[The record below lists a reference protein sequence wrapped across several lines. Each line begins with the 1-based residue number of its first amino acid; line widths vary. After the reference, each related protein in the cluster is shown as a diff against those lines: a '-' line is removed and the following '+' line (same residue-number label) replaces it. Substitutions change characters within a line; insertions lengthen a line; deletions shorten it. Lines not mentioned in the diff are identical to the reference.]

1 MQHFRELLTR
11 WIRVNPLYRVVVP
24 LGVGLVVGEYSPQP
38 YCGCSPWFWWFILLV
53 FLCVSGLLLLSVR
66 RPRQS
71 ARVPFSFLL
80 AIPAISLGVLLIG
93 HQRAACRV
101 VWPKEAQTLVAR
113 VDASPRERSG
123 SWQFPAEILS
133 GPYAGHSIQV
143 TLAANEKEQAA
154 NEKEQAVKEEKQAAK
169 EEKQAVD
176 GKEQAV
182 DGKEQAVDGQSA
194 PRPGDHIYINA
205 RVGEVH
211 TAGNP
216 GAFDYARFLRRQG
229 ISGRAYVAGNR
240 WKARAMADAEVSLR
254 LRMAR
259 YRQSLSAQYFSHLG
273 SEEAAIAAAMSL
285 GDKRSLD
292 AAQRQ
297 SFSATGVSHVL
308 ALSGLHL
315 GILFSLYSLLFVN
328 RLPSR
333 RGRVFASLVGVALLW
348 GFALLVGFPLSLV
361 RATVMFTL
369 WQLSVVL
376 YSERSSLN
384 NLALAALLI
393 LLFSPASLFDIGFQL
408 SFTSVFFILLLTP
421 HIPRP
426 RWLRRSRLLA
436 LLYGWLTVSIV
447 AQIGTGPL
455 VAYYFHT
462 IPLVGLLGNLLAIP
476 LAYVILGLA
485 LVFFL
490 IPGFQGL
497 TATLLGWCIR
507 CLTGAVG
514 WMSAWPY
521 SHIKAY
527 PHWAEV
533 MVCYVLLLALL
544 VYLIHRPPR
553 VLYVI
558 AGCLVL
564 WAGIAGWQESEHR
577 RQPRL
582 MVYDSY
588 AAPMVHLVH
597 GKGAGRLLTTDSA
610 KVAVQVRFLDEG
622 YWQPYGIQR
631 PRMEV
636 LAKTASC
643 LVVDVA
649 GQRMAWVQGRLPA
662 VVPAS
667 PESVSALLLSRGAVQ
682 PLREVGAFFRAEV
695 IVLDGSLSLARRE
708 GYLEEAA
715 SLGIRVHDVRA
726 SGAFF
731 LGD

>member
-11 WIRVNPLYRVVVP
+11 WIRLNPLYRVVVP

-53 FLCVSGLLLLSVR
+53 FLCVSGGLLLSVR
-66 RPRQS
+66 RPQQS

-80 AIPAISLGVLLIG
+80 AIPAICLGVLLIG

-143 TLAANEKEQAA
+143 TLAT
-154 NEKEQAVKEEKQAAK
+154 NEKEQAVSEN
-169 EEKQAVD
+169 
-176 GKEQAV
+176 EQAV
-182 DGKEQAVDGQSA
+182 DGKEQAVDGQSV

-240 WKARAMADAEVSLR
+240 WKVRAMADAEVSLR

-273 SEEAAIAAAMSL
+273 TEEAAIAAAMSL

-348 GFALLVGFPLSLV
+348 GFALLVSFPLSLV

-376 YSERSSLN
+376 YGERSSLN

-421 HIPRP
+421 NIPRP

-497 TATLLGWCIR
+497 TAALLGWCIR
-507 CLTGAVG
+507 FLTGAVG

-558 AGCLVL
+558 AGCLVV

-588 AAPMVHLVH
+588 AAPMVHLLH

-610 KVAVQVRFLDEG
+610 KVASQVRFLDEG

>member
-11 WIRVNPLYRVVVP
+11 WIRLNPLYRVVVP

-53 FLCVSGLLLLSVR
+53 FLCVSGGVLLSVR
-66 RPRQS
+66 RPQQS

-80 AIPAISLGVLLIG
+80 AIPAICLGVLLIG

-143 TLAANEKEQAA
+143 TLAT
-154 NEKEQAVKEEKQAAK
+154 NEKEQAVSEN
-169 EEKQAVD
+169 
-176 GKEQAV
+176 EQAV
-182 DGKEQAVDGQSA
+182 DGKEQAVDGQSV

-240 WKARAMADAEVSLR
+240 WKVRAMADAEVSLR

-259 YRQSLSAQYFSHLG
+259 YRQSLSAQYFSHLE

-348 GFALLVGFPLSLV
+348 GFALLVSFPLSLV

-376 YSERSSLN
+376 YGERSSLN

-436 LLYGWLTVSIV
+436 LVYGWLTVSIV

-507 CLTGAVG
+507 FLTGAVG

-558 AGCLVL
+558 AGCLVV

-610 KVAVQVRFLDEG
+610 KVASQVRFLDEG
-622 YWQPYGIQR
+622 FWQPYGIQR

-682 PLREVGAFFRAEV
+682 SLREVGAFFRAEV

-726 SGAFF
+726 SGAFS

>member
-1 MQHFRELLTR
+1 MTHFRALLSR
-11 WIRVNPLYRVVVP
+11 WIRLNPLYRVVVP
-24 LGVGLVVGEYSPQP
+24 LCGGLVIGEYAAEP
-38 YCGCSPWFWWFILLV
+38 YCGVSPWLWWGILLA
-53 FLCVSGLLLLSVR
+53 FLCISGLLLLLVR
-66 RPRQS
+66 RPQES
-71 ARVPFSFLL
+71 ARLPFSFLL
-80 AIPAISLGVLLIG
+80 TIPVVCLGILLIG
-93 HQRAACRV
+93 HQRESCQV
-101 VWPKEAQTLVAR
+101 VWPKDAQTSVVR
-113 VDASPRERSG
+113 VDASPRDRQG
-123 SWQFPAEILS
+123 SWQFPAEVLT
-133 GPYAGHSIQV
+133 GPYAGFRIQV
-143 TLAANEKEQAA
+143 SLWKDGNAMSKDGGAMSKDGDDSAKDGNVSQQEAHASEKE
-154 NEKEQAVKEEKQAAK
+154 EQA
-169 EEKQAVD
+169 
-176 GKEQAV
+176 
-182 DGKEQAVDGQSA
+182 A
-194 PRPGDHIYINA
+194 PRPGDHIYMNA
-205 RVGEVH
+205 RVSKVH

-229 ISGRAYVAGNR
+229 ISGRTYVAGNR
-240 WKARAMADAEVSLR
+240 WKVRAVVDDEVPLR

-259 YRQSLSAQYFSHLG
+259 YRQSLSAQYFSHLD
-273 SEEAAIAAAMSL
+273 SEEAAIVAAMSL
-285 GDKRSLD
+285 GDKRSLA

-315 GILFSLYSLLFVN
+315 GILFSLYSLLVVN
-328 RLPSR
+328 RLRSR
-333 RGRVFASLVGVALLW
+333 RNRVLASLMGVALLW

-376 YSERSSLN
+376 YSDRNSLN

-408 SFTSVFFILLLTP
+408 SFSAVFFILFLMP
-421 HIPRP
+421 HVPRP
-426 RWLRRSRLLA
+426 RWLHRSRLLA

-507 CLTGAVG
+507 FLTGAVG
-514 WMSAWPY
+514 WMAAWPY

-527 PHWAEV
+527 PHCAEV

-553 VLYVI
+553 VLYVL
-558 AGCLVL
+558 AGCLAV

-588 AAPMVHLVH
+588 AAPMVHLLH

-610 KVAVQVRFLDEG
+610 KVSSQVRFLDEG

-649 GQRMAWVQGRLPA
+649 GQRMVWVQGRLPA

-682 PLREVGAFFRAEV
+682 SLREVGAFFRAEV

>member
-11 WIRVNPLYRVVVP
+11 WIRLNPLYRVVVP

-38 YCGCSPWFWWFILLV
+38 YCGCSPWFWWCILLV
-53 FLCVSGLLLLSVR
+53 FLCVSGVLLLSVR

-71 ARVPFSFLL
+71 ARVPFSSLL
-80 AIPAISLGVLLIG
+80 AIPAICLGVLLIG

-143 TLAANEKEQAA
+143 TLAANEK
-154 NEKEQAVKEEKQAAK
+154 KQAVK

-182 DGKEQAVDGQSA
+182 DGQSV

-240 WKARAMADAEVSLR
+240 WKVRAMADAEVSLR

-348 GFALLVGFPLSLV
+348 GVALLVGFPLSLV

-376 YSERSSLN
+376 YGERSSLN

-436 LLYGWLTVSIV
+436 LVYGWLTVSIV

-533 MVCYVLLLALL
+533 MVFYVLLLALL

-558 AGCLVL
+558 AGCLVV
-564 WAGIAGWQESEHR
+564 WAGIAGWQESEHS

-588 AAPMVHLVH
+588 AAPMVHLLH

-610 KVAVQVRFLDEG
+610 KVASQVRFLDEG

>member
-11 WIRVNPLYRVVVP
+11 WIRLNPLYRVVVP

-53 FLCVSGLLLLSVR
+53 FLCVSGGLLLSVR
-66 RPRQS
+66 RPQQS

-80 AIPAISLGVLLIG
+80 AIPAICLGVLLIG

-143 TLAANEKEQAA
+143 TLAT
-154 NEKEQAVKEEKQAAK
+154 NEKEQAVSEN
-169 EEKQAVD
+169 
-176 GKEQAV
+176 EQAV
-182 DGKEQAVDGQSA
+182 DGKEQAVDGQSV

-240 WKARAMADAEVSLR
+240 WKVRAMADAEVSLR

-273 SEEAAIAAAMSL
+273 TEEAAIAAAMSL

-348 GFALLVGFPLSLV
+348 GFALLVSFPLSLV

-376 YSERSSLN
+376 YGERSSLN

-507 CLTGAVG
+507 FLTGAVG

-558 AGCLVL
+558 AGCLVV

-588 AAPMVHLVH
+588 AAPMVHLLH

-610 KVAVQVRFLDEG
+610 KVASQVRFLDEG

-649 GQRMAWVQGRLPA
+649 GQRMAWVRGRLPA

>member
-11 WIRVNPLYRVVVP
+11 WIRLNPLYRVVVP

-38 YCGCSPWFWWFILLV
+38 YCGCSPWFWWCILLV

-66 RPRQS
+66 RPQQS

-80 AIPAISLGVLLIG
+80 AIPAICLGVLLIG

-143 TLAANEKEQAA
+143 TLAANEK
-154 NEKEQAVKEEKQAAK
+154 KQAAK
-169 EEKQAVD
+169 ENEQVANEEKQAVD

-182 DGKEQAVDGQSA
+182 DGQYV

-229 ISGRAYVAGNR
+229 VSGRAYVAGNR
-240 WKARAMADAEVSLR
+240 WKVRAMADAEVSLR

-259 YRQSLSAQYFSHLG
+259 YRQSLSAQYFSHLE

-533 MVCYVLLLALL
+533 MACYVLLLALL

-558 AGCLVL
+558 AGCLVV
-564 WAGIAGWQESEHR
+564 WAGIAGWQESEHH

-588 AAPMVHLVH
+588 AAPMVHLLR

-610 KVAVQVRFLDEG
+610 KVASQVRFLDEG

-636 LAKTASC
+636 LAKTAPC

>member
-11 WIRVNPLYRVVVP
+11 WIRLNPLYRVVVP

-38 YCGCSPWFWWFILLV
+38 YCGCSPWFWWCILLV

-66 RPRQS
+66 RPLQS

-80 AIPAISLGVLLIG
+80 AIPAICLGVLLIG

-143 TLAANEKEQAA
+143 TLAT
-154 NEKEQAVKEEKQAAK
+154 NEKEQAVSEN
-169 EEKQAVD
+169 
-176 GKEQAV
+176 EQAV
-182 DGKEQAVDGQSA
+182 DGKEQAVDGQSV

-240 WKARAMADAEVSLR
+240 WKVRAMADAEVSLR

-273 SEEAAIAAAMSL
+273 TEEAAIAAAMSL

-376 YSERSSLN
+376 YGERSSLN

-426 RWLRRSRLLA
+426 RWLRRSRLLP
-436 LLYGWLTVSIV
+436 LVYGWLTVSIV

-507 CLTGAVG
+507 FLTGAVG

-558 AGCLVL
+558 AGCLVV

-588 AAPMVHLVH
+588 AAPMVHLLH

-610 KVAVQVRFLDEG
+610 KVASQVQFLDEG

>member
-11 WIRVNPLYRVVVP
+11 WIRLNPLYRVVVP

-53 FLCVSGLLLLSVR
+53 FLCVSGGLLLSVR

-80 AIPAISLGVLLIG
+80 AIPAICLGVLLIG

-143 TLAANEKEQAA
+143 TLAT
-154 NEKEQAVKEEKQAAK
+154 NEKEQAVSEN
-169 EEKQAVD
+169 
-176 GKEQAV
+176 EQAV
-182 DGKEQAVDGQSA
+182 DGKEQAVDGQSV

-240 WKARAMADAEVSLR
+240 WKVRAMADAEVSLR

-273 SEEAAIAAAMSL
+273 TEEAAIAAAMSL

-348 GFALLVGFPLSLV
+348 GFALLVSFPLSLV

-376 YSERSSLN
+376 YGERSSLN

-421 HIPRP
+421 NIPRP

-462 IPLVGLLGNLLAIP
+462 IPVVGQLGNLLAIP

-485 LVFFL
+485 LFFFL

-507 CLTGAVG
+507 FLTGAVG

-533 MVCYVLLLALL
+533 MACYVLLLALL

-564 WAGIAGWQESEHR
+564 WAGIAGWQESEHH

-588 AAPMVHLVH
+588 AAPMVHLLH
-597 GKGAGRLLTTDSA
+597 GKGAGRLFTTDSA
-610 KVAVQVRFLDEG
+610 KVASQVRFLDEG

-667 PESVSALLLSRGAVQ
+667 PESVSALLLSRGAVL

>member
-11 WIRVNPLYRVVVP
+11 WIRLNPLYRVVVP

-53 FLCVSGLLLLSVR
+53 FLCVSGGLLLSVR
-66 RPRQS
+66 RPQQS

-80 AIPAISLGVLLIG
+80 AIPAICLGVLLIG

-143 TLAANEKEQAA
+143 TLAT
-154 NEKEQAVKEEKQAAK
+154 NEKEQAVSEN
-169 EEKQAVD
+169 
-176 GKEQAV
+176 EQAV
-182 DGKEQAVDGQSA
+182 DGKEQAVDGQSV

-240 WKARAMADAEVSLR
+240 WKVRAMADAEVSLR

-273 SEEAAIAAAMSL
+273 TEEAAIAAAMSL

-348 GFALLVGFPLSLV
+348 GFALLVSFPLSLV

-376 YSERSSLN
+376 YGERSSLN

-421 HIPRP
+421 NIPRP
-426 RWLRRSRLLA
+426 RWLRRSRLLP
-436 LLYGWLTVSIV
+436 LVYGWLTVSIV

-507 CLTGAVG
+507 FLTGAVG
-514 WMSAWPY
+514 WMAAWPY

-558 AGCLVL
+558 AGCLVV

-588 AAPMVHLVH
+588 AAPMVHLLY

-610 KVAVQVRFLDEG
+610 KVASQVRFLDEG

-682 PLREVGAFFRAEV
+682 SLREVGAFFRAEV

>member
-11 WIRVNPLYRVVVP
+11 WIRLNPLYRVVVP

-38 YCGCSPWFWWFILLV
+38 YCGCSPWLWWGILLA
-53 FLCVSGLLLLSVR
+53 FLCISGLLLLSVR
-66 RPRQS
+66 RPRQA

-80 AIPAISLGVLLIG
+80 AIPAICLGVLLIG

-101 VWPKEAQTLVAR
+101 AWPKEAQTLVVR
-113 VDASPRERSG
+113 VDASPRDRSG

-133 GPYAGHSIQV
+133 GPYAGYRIQV
-143 TLAANEKEQAA
+143 NLAAEGEKPAA
-154 NEKEQAVKEEKQAAK
+154 KGTTASAEVEKQAA
-169 EEKQAVD
+169 EVEKQAVD
-176 GKEQAV
+176 G
-182 DGKEQAVDGQSA
+182 QSV

-205 RVGEVH
+205 RVIEEH
-211 TAGNP
+211 TSGNP

-229 ISGRAYVAGNR
+229 ISGRTYVAGNR
-240 WKARAMADAEVSLR
+240 WKVRAMADDEVSLR

-259 YRQSLSAQYFSHLG
+259 YRQSLSAQYFAHLE

-315 GILFSLYSLLFVN
+315 GILFSLYCLLVVN
-328 RLPSR
+328 RLASR
-333 RGRVFASLVGVALLW
+333 RSRVLASLFGVALLW

-376 YSERSSLN
+376 YSDRSSLN

-408 SFTSVFFILLLTP
+408 SFTSVFFILLLMP

-436 LLYGWLTVSIV
+436 LLYGWLAVSIV

-507 CLTGAVG
+507 FLTGAVG
-514 WMSAWPY
+514 WMAAWPY
-521 SHIKAY
+521 SHVTAY
-527 PHWAEV
+527 PHWTEV

-544 VYLIHRPPR
+544 VYVIHRAPR
-553 VLYVI
+553 LLYVV
-558 AGCLVL
+558 AGCLVV
-564 WAGIAGWQESEHR
+564 WTGIAWWQDYEHR
-577 RQPRL
+577 QQPSL
-582 MVYDSY
+582 IVYDSY
-588 AAPMVHLVH
+588 AAPMVHLLH
-597 GKGAGRLLTTDSA
+597 GKEGGRLLTTDSA
-610 KVAVQVRFLDEG
+610 RVAGQVRFLDEG
-622 YWQPYGIQR
+622 YWRPCGIRR
-631 PRMEV
+631 PRVEA
-636 LAKTASC
+636 LDEGAGCC
-643 LVVDVA
+643 LVEIG
-649 GQRMAWVQGRLPA
+649 GQRMAWVRGRLPA

-667 PESVSALLLSRGAVQ
+667 PDTVSILLLSRGASQ

-695 IVLDGSLSLARRE
+695 VVLDGSLSAARRE

-715 SLGIRVHDVRA
+715 LLGVRVLDVRA
-726 SGAFF
+726 SGA
-731 LGD
+731 LLWP

>member
-1 MQHFRELLTR
+1 
-11 WIRVNPLYRVVVP
+11 
-24 LGVGLVVGEYSPQP
+24 
-38 YCGCSPWFWWFILLV
+38 
-53 FLCVSGLLLLSVR
+53 
-66 RPRQS
+66 
-71 ARVPFSFLL
+71 
-80 AIPAISLGVLLIG
+80 
-93 HQRAACRV
+93 
-101 VWPKEAQTLVAR
+101 
-113 VDASPRERSG
+113 
-123 SWQFPAEILS
+123 
-133 GPYAGHSIQV
+133 
-143 TLAANEKEQAA
+143 
-154 NEKEQAVKEEKQAAK
+154 
-169 EEKQAVD
+169 
-176 GKEQAV
+176 
-182 DGKEQAVDGQSA
+182 
-194 PRPGDHIYINA
+194 
-205 RVGEVH
+205 
-211 TAGNP
+211 
-216 GAFDYARFLRRQG
+216 
-229 ISGRAYVAGNR
+229 
-240 WKARAMADAEVSLR
+240 
-254 LRMAR
+254 
-259 YRQSLSAQYFSHLG
+259 
-273 SEEAAIAAAMSL
+273 
-285 GDKRSLD
+285 
-292 AAQRQ
+292 
-297 SFSATGVSHVL
+297 
-308 ALSGLHL
+308 
-315 GILFSLYSLLFVN
+315 
-328 RLPSR
+328 
-333 RGRVFASLVGVALLW
+333 
-348 GFALLVGFPLSLV
+348 
-361 RATVMFTL
+361 MFTL

-421 HIPRP
+421 NIPRP

-507 CLTGAVG
+507 FLTGAVG
-514 WMSAWPY
+514 WMAAWPY

-564 WAGIAGWQESEHR
+564 WAGIAGWQESEHH

-588 AAPMVHLVH
+588 AAPMVHLLH
-597 GKGAGRLLTTDSA
+597 GKGAGRLFTTDSA
-610 KVAVQVRFLDEG
+610 KVASQVRFLDEG

>member
-1 MQHFRELLTR
+1 MTHFRALLSR
-11 WIRVNPLYRVVVP
+11 WIRLNPLYRVVVP
-24 LGVGLVVGEYSPQP
+24 LCGGLVIGEYAAEP
-38 YCGCSPWFWWFILLV
+38 YCGVSPWLWWGILLA
-53 FLCVSGLLLLSVR
+53 FLCISGLLLFLVR
-66 RPRQS
+66 RPQES
-71 ARVPFSFLL
+71 ARLPFSFLL
-80 AIPAISLGVLLIG
+80 TIPVVCLGILLIG
-93 HQRAACRV
+93 HQRESCQV
-101 VWPKEAQTLVAR
+101 VWPKDVQTLVVR
-113 VDASPRERSG
+113 VDASPRDRQG
-123 SWQFPAEILS
+123 SWQFPAEVLA
-133 GPYAGHSIQV
+133 GPYAGLRIQV
-143 TLAANEKEQAA
+143 SLGKDGNASQQEAHASE
-154 NEKEQAVKEEKQAAK
+154 KEEKA
-169 EEKQAVD
+169 
-176 GKEQAV
+176 
-182 DGKEQAVDGQSA
+182 A
-194 PRPGDHIYINA
+194 PRPGDHIYMNA
-205 RVGEVH
+205 RVSEVH
-211 TAGNP
+211 TSGNP

-229 ISGRAYVAGNR
+229 ISGRTYVADNR
-240 WKARAMADAEVSLR
+240 WKVRAVADDEVPLR

-259 YRQSLSAQYFSHLG
+259 YRQSLSAQYFSHLD
-273 SEEAAIAAAMSL
+273 SEEAAIVAAMSL
-285 GDKRSLD
+285 GDKRSLA

-315 GILFSLYSLLFVN
+315 GILFSLYSLLVVN
-328 RLPSR
+328 RLRSR
-333 RGRVFASLVGVALLW
+333 RNRVLASLVGVALLW

-376 YSERSSLN
+376 YSDRNSLN

-408 SFTSVFFILLLTP
+408 SFTSVFFILFLTP

-436 LLYGWLTVSIV
+436 LLYGWLTVSLV
-447 AQIGTGPL
+447 AQIGTGLL

-507 CLTGAVG
+507 FLTGAVG
-514 WMSAWPY
+514 WMAAWPY

-527 PHWAEV
+527 SHWAEV

-553 VLYVI
+553 VLYVL
-558 AGCLVL
+558 AGCLAV

-588 AAPMVHLVH
+588 AAPMVHLLH
-597 GKGAGRLLTTDSA
+597 GKGAGCLLTTDSA
-610 KVAVQVRFLDEG
+610 KVASQVRFLDEG

-643 LVVDVA
+643 LMVESG
-649 GQRMAWVQGRLPA
+649 GQRMAWVRGRLPA

-667 PESVSALLLSRGAVQ
+667 PDTVSFLLLSRGAVSS
-682 PLREVGAFFRAEV
+682 LREVEGFFLPGMV
-695 IVLDGSLSLARRE
+695 VLDGSLSAARRE

-715 SLGIRVHDVRA
+715 LLGARVHDVRA
-726 SGAFF
+726 SGALV

>member
-11 WIRVNPLYRVVVP
+11 WIRLNPLYRVVVP

-38 YCGCSPWFWWFILLV
+38 YCGCSPWFWWCILLV

-80 AIPAISLGVLLIG
+80 AIPAICLGVLLIG

-133 GPYAGHSIQV
+133 GPYAGHSSQV
-143 TLAANEKEQAA
+143 TLAT
-154 NEKEQAVKEEKQAAK
+154 NEKEQAVSEN
-169 EEKQAVD
+169 
-176 GKEQAV
+176 EQAV
-182 DGKEQAVDGQSA
+182 DGKEQAVDGQSV

-240 WKARAMADAEVSLR
+240 WKVRAMADAEVSLR

-273 SEEAAIAAAMSL
+273 TEEAAIAAAMSL

-328 RLPSR
+328 RLRSR

-376 YSERSSLN
+376 YGERSSLN

-408 SFTSVFFILLLTP
+408 SFTSVFFILLLPP

-485 LVFFL
+485 LLFFL
-490 IPGFQGL
+490 IHGFQGV

-507 CLTGAVG
+507 FLTGAVG

-588 AAPMVHLVH
+588 AAPMVHLLH
-597 GKGAGRLLTTDSA
+597 GKGAGRLLTTDLA
-610 KVAVQVRFLDEG
+610 KVASQVQFLDEG

-715 SLGIRVHDVRA
+715 LLGIRVHDVRA

>member
-11 WIRVNPLYRVVVP
+11 WIRLNPLYRVVVP

-53 FLCVSGLLLLSVR
+53 FLCVSGGLLLSVR
-66 RPRQS
+66 RPQQS

-80 AIPAISLGVLLIG
+80 AIPAICLGVLLIG

-143 TLAANEKEQAA
+143 TLAT
-154 NEKEQAVKEEKQAAK
+154 NEKEQAVSEN
-169 EEKQAVD
+169 
-176 GKEQAV
+176 EQAV
-182 DGKEQAVDGQSA
+182 DGKEQAVDGQSV

-240 WKARAMADAEVSLR
+240 WKVRAMADAEVSLR

-273 SEEAAIAAAMSL
+273 TEEAAIAAAMSL

-348 GFALLVGFPLSLV
+348 GFALLVSFPLSLV

-376 YSERSSLN
+376 YGERSSLN

-421 HIPRP
+421 NIPRP
-426 RWLRRSRLLA
+426 RWLRRSRLLP
-436 LLYGWLTVSIV
+436 LVYGWLTVSIV

-507 CLTGAVG
+507 FLTGAVG
-514 WMSAWPY
+514 WMAAWPY

-564 WAGIAGWQESEHR
+564 WAGIAGWQESEHH

-588 AAPMVHLVH
+588 AAPMVHLLH
-597 GKGAGRLLTTDSA
+597 GKGAGRLFTTDSA
-610 KVAVQVRFLDEG
+610 KVASQVRFLDEG

-649 GQRMAWVQGRLPA
+649 GQRMAWVRGRLPA

-682 PLREVGAFFRAEV
+682 SLREVGAFFRAEV

-726 SGAFF
+726 SGAFS

>member
-11 WIRVNPLYRVVVP
+11 WIRLNPLYRVVVP

-38 YCGCSPWFWWFILLV
+38 YCGCSHWFWWCILLV

-80 AIPAISLGVLLIG
+80 AIPAICLGVLLIG

-101 VWPKEAQTLVAR
+101 VWPKEVQTLVAR
-113 VDASPRERSG
+113 VDAFPRERSG

-133 GPYAGHSIQV
+133 GPYAGHCIQV
-143 TLAANEKEQAA
+143 TLAANEK
-154 NEKEQAVKEEKQAAK
+154 KQAAK
-169 EEKQAVD
+169 ENEQVANEEKQAVD

-182 DGKEQAVDGQSA
+182 DGQSV

-240 WKARAMADAEVSLR
+240 WKVRAMADAEVSLR

-273 SEEAAIAAAMSL
+273 TEEAAIAAAMSL

-421 HIPRP
+421 HISRP

-610 KVAVQVRFLDEG
+610 KVASQVRFLDEG

>member
-11 WIRVNPLYRVVVP
+11 WIRLNPLYRVVVP

-38 YCGCSPWFWWFILLV
+38 YCGCSPWFWWCILLV

-80 AIPAISLGVLLIG
+80 AIPAICLGVLLIG
-93 HQRAACRV
+93 HQRAVCRV
-101 VWPKEAQTLVAR
+101 VWPKESQTLVAR

-143 TLAANEKEQAA
+143 TLAT
-154 NEKEQAVKEEKQAAK
+154 NEKEQAVN

-176 GKEQAV
+176 GK
-182 DGKEQAVDGQSA
+182 KQAVDGQSV

-240 WKARAMADAEVSLR
+240 WKVRAMADAEVSLR
-254 LRMAR
+254 LRIAR

-328 RLPSR
+328 RLRSR

-558 AGCLVL
+558 AGCLVV

-588 AAPMVHLVH
+588 AAPMVHLLR

-610 KVAVQVRFLDEG
+610 KVASQVRFLDEG

-662 VVPAS
+662 VVPAF

>member
-11 WIRVNPLYRVVVP
+11 WIRLNPLYRVVVP

-38 YCGCSPWFWWFILLV
+38 YCGCSPWFWWCILLV
-53 FLCVSGLLLLSVR
+53 FLSVSGLLLLSVR

-80 AIPAISLGVLLIG
+80 AIPAICLGVLLIG

-143 TLAANEKEQAA
+143 TLVANEKEQAA
-154 NEKEQAVKEEKQAAK
+154 NEKKQAAK

-176 GKEQAV
+176 GKEQAL
-182 DGKEQAVDGQSA
+182 DRKSA

-240 WKARAMADAEVSLR
+240 WKVRAMADDEVSLR

-285 GDKRSLD
+285 GDKRSLA

-315 GILFSLYSLLFVN
+315 GIMFSLYSLLFVN
-328 RLPSR
+328 RLRSR
-333 RGRVFASLVGVALLW
+333 RSRVFASLLGVALLW

-376 YSERSSLN
+376 YGERSSLN

-426 RWLRRSRLLA
+426 RWLRRSRLLS
-436 LLYGWLTVSIV
+436 LVYGWLTVSIV

-558 AGCLVL
+558 AGCLVV
-564 WAGIAGWQESEHR
+564 WAGIVGWQESEHH

-588 AAPMVHLVH
+588 AAPMVHLLH

-610 KVAVQVRFLDEG
+610 KVASQVRFLDEG

>member
-11 WIRVNPLYRVVVP
+11 WIRLNPLYRVVVP

-38 YCGCSPWFWWFILLV
+38 YCGCSPWFWWCILLV

-80 AIPAISLGVLLIG
+80 AIPAICLGVLLIG

-101 VWPKEAQTLVAR
+101 AWPKEVQTLVVR
-113 VDASPRERSG
+113 VDASPRDRSG

-143 TLAANEKEQAA
+143 TLAANEK
-154 NEKEQAVKEEKQAAK
+154 KQAAK
-169 EEKQAVD
+169 ENEQVANEEK
-176 GKEQAV
+176 QAV

-240 WKARAMADAEVSLR
+240 WKVRAMADTEVSLR

-328 RLPSR
+328 RLRSR
-333 RGRVFASLVGVALLW
+333 RGRVFASLLGVALLW

-462 IPLVGLLGNLLAIP
+462 IPVVGLLGNLLAIP

-588 AAPMVHLVH
+588 AAPMVHLLR

-610 KVAVQVRFLDEG
+610 KVASQVRFLDEG

-726 SGAFF
+726 SGAFS

>member
-11 WIRVNPLYRVVVP
+11 WIRLNPLYRVVVP

-38 YCGCSPWFWWFILLV
+38 YCGCSPWFWWCILLV

-66 RPRQS
+66 RPQQS

-80 AIPAISLGVLLIG
+80 AIPAICLGVLLIG

-143 TLAANEKEQAA
+143 TLAANEK
-154 NEKEQAVKEEKQAAK
+154 KQAAK
-169 EEKQAVD
+169 ENEQVANEEKQAVD

-182 DGKEQAVDGQSA
+182 DRKSA

-211 TAGNP
+211 TAENP

-273 SEEAAIAAAMSL
+273 TEEAAIAAAMSL

-297 SFSATGVSHVL
+297 SFSATGVSQVL

-328 RLPSR
+328 RLRSR

-436 LLYGWLTVSIV
+436 LVYGWLTVSIV

-507 CLTGAVG
+507 FLTGAVG

-558 AGCLVL
+558 AGCLVV

-588 AAPMVHLVH
+588 AAPMVHLLR

-610 KVAVQVRFLDEG
+610 KVASQVRFLDEG

-682 PLREVGAFFRAEV
+682 PLREVGAFFLAEV

>member
-1 MQHFRELLTR
+1 MTHFRALLSR
-11 WIRVNPLYRVVVP
+11 WIRLNPLYRVVVP
-24 LGVGLVVGEYSPQP
+24 LCGGLVIGEYAAEP
-38 YCGCSPWFWWFILLV
+38 YCGVSPWLWWGILLA
-53 FLCVSGLLLLSVR
+53 FLCISGLLLFLVR
-66 RPRQS
+66 RPQES
-71 ARVPFSFLL
+71 ARMPFSFLL
-80 AIPAISLGVLLIG
+80 TIPVVCLGILLIG
-93 HQRAACRV
+93 HQRESCQV
-101 VWPKEAQTLVAR
+101 VWPKDAQTLVVR
-113 VDASPRERSG
+113 VDASPRDRQG
-123 SWQFPAEILS
+123 SWQFPAEVLA
-133 GPYAGHSIQV
+133 GPYAGLRLQV
-143 TLAANEKEQAA
+143 SLGKDGNAMSKDGDAMSKNGNASQQEAHASEKEGHA
-154 NEKEQAVKEEKQAAK
+154 
-169 EEKQAVD
+169 
-176 GKEQAV
+176 
-182 DGKEQAVDGQSA
+182 A
-194 PRPGDHIYINA
+194 PRPGDHIYMNA
-205 RVGEVH
+205 RVSKVH
-211 TAGNP
+211 TSGNP

-229 ISGRAYVAGNR
+229 ISGRTYVADNR
-240 WKARAMADAEVSLR
+240 WKVRAMADDEVPLR

-259 YRQSLSAQYFSHLG
+259 YRQSLSAQYFSHLD
-273 SEEAAIAAAMSL
+273 SEEAAIVAAMSL
-285 GDKRSLD
+285 GDKRSLA

-315 GILFSLYSLLFVN
+315 GILFSLYSLLVVN
-328 RLPSR
+328 RLRSR
-333 RGRVFASLVGVALLW
+333 RNRVLASLVGVALLW

-376 YSERSSLN
+376 YSDRNSLN

-408 SFTSVFFILLLTP
+408 SFTSVFFILFLMP
-421 HIPRP
+421 HVPRP
-426 RWLRRSRLLA
+426 RWLRRSRLLT

-507 CLTGAVG
+507 FLTGAVG
-514 WMSAWPY
+514 WMAAWPY

-553 VLYVI
+553 VLYVL
-558 AGCLVL
+558 AGCLAV
-564 WAGIAGWQESEHR
+564 WAGIAGWQESER
-577 RQPRL
+577 RCPPRL
-582 MVYDSY
+582 IVYDSY
-588 AAPMVHLVH
+588 AAPMVHLLH
-597 GKGAGRLLTTDSA
+597 GQGAGRLLTTDSA
-610 KVAVQVRFLDEG
+610 KVASQVRFLDEG

-643 LVVDVA
+643 LVVESG

-682 PLREVGAFFRAEV
+682 SLREVGAFFQAKV

-715 SLGIRVHDVRA
+715 SLGIRVYDVRA

>member
-11 WIRVNPLYRVVVP
+11 WIRLNPLYRVVVP

-53 FLCVSGLLLLSVR
+53 FLCVSGGLLLSVR
-66 RPRQS
+66 RPQQS

-80 AIPAISLGVLLIG
+80 AIPAICLGVLLIG

-143 TLAANEKEQAA
+143 TLAT
-154 NEKEQAVKEEKQAAK
+154 NEKEQAVSEN
-169 EEKQAVD
+169 
-176 GKEQAV
+176 EQAV
-182 DGKEQAVDGQSA
+182 DGKEQAVDGQSV

-240 WKARAMADAEVSLR
+240 WKVRAMADAEVSLR

-273 SEEAAIAAAMSL
+273 TEEAAIAAAMSL

-348 GFALLVGFPLSLV
+348 GFALLVSFPLSLV

-376 YSERSSLN
+376 YGERSSLN

-426 RWLRRSRLLA
+426 RWLRRSRLLP
-436 LLYGWLTVSIV
+436 LVYGWLTVSIV

-507 CLTGAVG
+507 FLTGAVG
-514 WMSAWPY
+514 WMAAWPY

-564 WAGIAGWQESEHR
+564 WAGIAGWQESEHH

-588 AAPMVHLVH
+588 AAPMVHLLR

-610 KVAVQVRFLDEG
+610 KVASQVRFLDEG

>member
-11 WIRVNPLYRVVVP
+11 WIRLNPLYRVVVP

-53 FLCVSGLLLLSVR
+53 FLCVSGGLLLSVR
-66 RPRQS
+66 RPQQS

-80 AIPAISLGVLLIG
+80 AIPAICLGVLLIG

-143 TLAANEKEQAA
+143 TLAT
-154 NEKEQAVKEEKQAAK
+154 NEKEQAVSE
-169 EEKQAVD
+169 
-176 GKEQAV
+176 KEQAV
-182 DGKEQAVDGQSA
+182 DGKEQAVDGQSV

-240 WKARAMADAEVSLR
+240 WKVRAMADAEVSLR

-273 SEEAAIAAAMSL
+273 TEEAAIAAAMSL

-348 GFALLVGFPLSLV
+348 GFALLVSFPLSLV

-376 YSERSSLN
+376 YGERSSLN

-426 RWLRRSRLLA
+426 RWLRRSR
-436 LLYGWLTVSIV
+436 
-447 AQIGTGPL
+447 
-455 VAYYFHT
+455 
-462 IPLVGLLGNLLAIP
+462 
-476 LAYVILGLA
+476 
-485 LVFFL
+485 
-490 IPGFQGL
+490 
-497 TATLLGWCIR
+497 
-507 CLTGAVG
+507 
-514 WMSAWPY
+514 
-521 SHIKAY
+521 
-527 PHWAEV
+527 
-533 MVCYVLLLALL
+533 
-544 VYLIHRPPR
+544 
-553 VLYVI
+553 
-558 AGCLVL
+558 
-564 WAGIAGWQESEHR
+564 
-577 RQPRL
+577 
-582 MVYDSY
+582 
-588 AAPMVHLVH
+588 
-597 GKGAGRLLTTDSA
+597 
-610 KVAVQVRFLDEG
+610 
-622 YWQPYGIQR
+622 
-631 PRMEV
+631 
-636 LAKTASC
+636 
-643 LVVDVA
+643 
-649 GQRMAWVQGRLPA
+649 
-662 VVPAS
+662 
-667 PESVSALLLSRGAVQ
+667 
-682 PLREVGAFFRAEV
+682 
-695 IVLDGSLSLARRE
+695 
-708 GYLEEAA
+708 
-715 SLGIRVHDVRA
+715 
-726 SGAFF
+726 
-731 LGD
+731 

>member
-11 WIRVNPLYRVVVP
+11 WIRLNPLYRVVVP

-53 FLCVSGLLLLSVR
+53 FLCVSGGLLLSVR
-66 RPRQS
+66 RPQQS

-80 AIPAISLGVLLIG
+80 AIPAICLGVLLIG

-143 TLAANEKEQAA
+143 TLAT
-154 NEKEQAVKEEKQAAK
+154 NEKEQAVSEN
-169 EEKQAVD
+169 
-176 GKEQAV
+176 EQAV
-182 DGKEQAVDGQSA
+182 DGKEQAVDGQSV

-240 WKARAMADAEVSLR
+240 WKVRAMADAEVSLR

-273 SEEAAIAAAMSL
+273 TEEAAIAAAMSL

-348 GFALLVGFPLSLV
+348 GFALLVSFPLSLV

-376 YSERSSLN
+376 YGERSSLN

-426 RWLRRSRLLA
+426 RWLRRSRLLP
-436 LLYGWLTVSIV
+436 LVYGWLTVSIV

-507 CLTGAVG
+507 FLTGAVG
-514 WMSAWPY
+514 WMAAWPY

-564 WAGIAGWQESEHR
+564 WAGIAGWQESEHH

-588 AAPMVHLVH
+588 AAPMVHLLR
-597 GKGAGRLLTTDSA
+597 GKGAGRLLTTDLA
-610 KVAVQVRFLDEG
+610 KVASQVQFLDEG

-649 GQRMAWVQGRLPA
+649 GQRMAWVRGRLPA

>member
-1 MQHFRELLTR
+1 MTHFRALLSR
-11 WIRVNPLYRVVVP
+11 WIRLNPLYRVVVP
-24 LGVGLVVGEYSPQP
+24 LCGGLVIGEYAAEP
-38 YCGCSPWFWWFILLV
+38 YCGVSPWLWWGILLA
-53 FLCVSGLLLLSVR
+53 FLCISGLLLFLVR
-66 RPRQS
+66 RPQES
-71 ARVPFSFLL
+71 ARLPFSFLL
-80 AIPAISLGVLLIG
+80 TIPVVCLGILLIG
-93 HQRAACRV
+93 HQRESCQV
-101 VWPKEAQTLVAR
+101 VWPKDVQTLVVR
-113 VDASPRERSG
+113 VDASPRDRQG
-123 SWQFPAEILS
+123 SWQFPAEVLT
-133 GPYAGHSIQV
+133 GPYAGLRIQV
-143 TLAANEKEQAA
+143 SLGKDRDALEKDGDAFS
-154 NEKEQAVKEEKQAAK
+154 KEGNALKKEGHA
-169 EEKQAVD
+169 
-176 GKEQAV
+176 
-182 DGKEQAVDGQSA
+182 A
-194 PRPGDHIYINA
+194 PRPGDHIYMNA
-205 RVGEVH
+205 RVSEVH

-229 ISGRAYVAGNR
+229 ISGRTYVAGDR
-240 WKARAMADAEVSLR
+240 WKVRAMADDEVPLR

-259 YRQSLSAQYFSHLG
+259 YRQGLSAQYFSHLD
-273 SEEAAIAAAMSL
+273 SEEAAIVAAMSL
-285 GDKRSLD
+285 GDKRSLA

-328 RLPSR
+328 RLRSR

-376 YSERSSLN
+376 YGERSSLN

-436 LLYGWLTVSIV
+436 LLYGWLTVSLV

-507 CLTGAVG
+507 FLTGAVG
-514 WMSAWPY
+514 WVSAWPY

-564 WAGIAGWQESEHR
+564 WTGIAGWQESEHR

-588 AAPMVHLVH
+588 AAPMVHLLY

-610 KVAVQVRFLDEG
+610 KVASQVRFLDEG

-682 PLREVGAFFRAEV
+682 SLREVGAFFLPKV
-695 IVLDGSLSLARRE
+695 VVLDGSLSAARRE

>member
-11 WIRVNPLYRVVVP
+11 WIRLNPLYRVVVP

-53 FLCVSGLLLLSVR
+53 FLCVSGGLLLSVR
-66 RPRQS
+66 RPQQS

-80 AIPAISLGVLLIG
+80 AIPAICLGVLLIG

-143 TLAANEKEQAA
+143 TLAT
-154 NEKEQAVKEEKQAAK
+154 NEKEQAVSEN
-169 EEKQAVD
+169 
-176 GKEQAV
+176 EQAV
-182 DGKEQAVDGQSA
+182 DGKEQAVDGQSV

-240 WKARAMADAEVSLR
+240 WKVRAMADAEVSLR

-273 SEEAAIAAAMSL
+273 TEEAAIAAAMSL

-348 GFALLVGFPLSLV
+348 GFALLVSFPLSLV

-376 YSERSSLN
+376 YGERSSLN

-421 HIPRP
+421 NIPRP

-507 CLTGAVG
+507 FLTGAVG
-514 WMSAWPY
+514 WMAAWPY

-588 AAPMVHLVH
+588 AAPMVHLLY

-610 KVAVQVRFLDEG
+610 KVASQVRFLDEG

>member
-11 WIRVNPLYRVVVP
+11 WIRLNPLYRVVVP

-38 YCGCSPWFWWFILLV
+38 YCGCSPWFWWCILLV

-80 AIPAISLGVLLIG
+80 AIPAICLGVLLIG

-123 SWQFPAEILS
+123 SWQFPADILS

-143 TLAANEKEQAA
+143 TLVTNEKEQST
-154 NEKEQAVKEEKQAAK
+154 KEEKQAANEK
-169 EEKQAVD
+169 KQAVN
-176 GKEQAV
+176 
-182 DGKEQAVDGQSA
+182 GKEQAVDGQSA

-205 RVGEVH
+205 RVGKVH

-240 WKARAMADAEVSLR
+240 WKVRAMADAEVSLR

-273 SEEAAIAAAMSL
+273 SEEAGIAAAMSL
-285 GDKRSLD
+285 GDKRSLA

-328 RLPSR
+328 RLRSR

-462 IPLVGLLGNLLAIP
+462 IPVVGLLGNLLAIP

-564 WAGIAGWQESEHR
+564 WAGIVGWQESEHR

-588 AAPMVHLVH
+588 AAPMVHLLH

-610 KVAVQVRFLDEG
+610 KVASQVRFLDEG

-636 LAKTASC
+636 LAKTAPC

>member
-11 WIRVNPLYRVVVP
+11 WIRLNPLYRVVVP

-53 FLCVSGLLLLSVR
+53 FLCVSGGLLLSVR
-66 RPRQS
+66 RPQQS

-80 AIPAISLGVLLIG
+80 AIPAICLGVLLIG

-143 TLAANEKEQAA
+143 TLAT
-154 NEKEQAVKEEKQAAK
+154 NEKEQAVSEN
-169 EEKQAVD
+169 
-176 GKEQAV
+176 EQAV
-182 DGKEQAVDGQSA
+182 DGKEQAVDGQSV

-240 WKARAMADAEVSLR
+240 WKVRAMADAEVSLR

-273 SEEAAIAAAMSL
+273 TEEAAIAAAMSL

-348 GFALLVGFPLSLV
+348 GFALLVSFPLSLV

-376 YSERSSLN
+376 YGERSSLN

-426 RWLRRSRLLA
+426 RWLRRSRLLP
-436 LLYGWLTVSIV
+436 LVYGWLTVSIV

-507 CLTGAVG
+507 FLTGAVG

-558 AGCLVL
+558 AGCLVV

-588 AAPMVHLVH
+588 AAPMVHLLH

-610 KVAVQVRFLDEG
+610 KVASQVQFLDEG

-649 GQRMAWVQGRLPA
+649 GQRMAWVRGRLPA

-715 SLGIRVHDVRA
+715 LLGIRVHDVRA

>member
-11 WIRVNPLYRVVVP
+11 WIRLNPLYRVVVP

-38 YCGCSPWFWWFILLV
+38 YCGCLPWLWWGILLA
-53 FLCVSGLLLLSVR
+53 FLCISGLLLLSVR
-66 RPRQS
+66 RPRQA

-80 AIPAISLGVLLIG
+80 AIPAICLGVLLIG
-93 HQRAACRV
+93 HQRAACLV
-101 VWPKEAQTLVAR
+101 AWPKEAQTLVVR
-113 VDASPRERSG
+113 VDASPRDRSG

-133 GPYAGHSIQV
+133 GPYAGYRIQV
-143 TLAANEKEQAA
+143 NLAAEGEKPAA
-154 NEKEQAVKEEKQAAK
+154 KGTTASAEVEKQAA
-169 EEKQAVD
+169 EVEKQAVD
-176 GKEQAV
+176 G
-182 DGKEQAVDGQSA
+182 QSV

-205 RVGEVH
+205 RVSEVH
-211 TAGNP
+211 TSGNP

-229 ISGRAYVAGNR
+229 ISGRTYVAGNR
-240 WKARAMADAEVSLR
+240 WKVRAMADDEVSLR

-259 YRQSLSAQYFSHLG
+259 YRQSLSAQYFAHLE

-328 RLPSR
+328 RLRSR
-333 RGRVFASLVGVALLW
+333 RGRVLASLVGVALLW

-376 YSERSSLN
+376 YSDRSSLN

-408 SFTSVFFILLLTP
+408 SFTSVFFILFLMP

-507 CLTGAVG
+507 FLTGAVG

-533 MVCYVLLLALL
+533 MICYVLLLALL
-544 VYLIHRPPR
+544 VYVIHRAPR
-553 VLYVI
+553 LLYVV
-558 AGCLVL
+558 AGCLVV
-564 WAGIAGWQESEHR
+564 WTGIAGWQESEHR

-588 AAPMVHLVH
+588 AAPMVHLLR
-597 GKGAGRLLTTDSA
+597 GKGAGRLFTTDSA
-610 KVAVQVRFLDEG
+610 KVASQVRFLDEG

>member
-11 WIRVNPLYRVVVP
+11 WIRLNPLYRVVVP

-38 YCGCSPWFWWFILLV
+38 YCGCSHWFWWCILLV

-66 RPRQS
+66 RPQQS
-71 ARVPFSFLL
+71 ARVPFSSLL
-80 AIPAISLGVLLIG
+80 AIPAICLGVLLIG

-143 TLAANEKEQAA
+143 TLAANEK
-154 NEKEQAVKEEKQAAK
+154 KQAAK
-169 EEKQAVD
+169 ENEQVANEEKQAVD

-182 DGKEQAVDGQSA
+182 DRKSA

-211 TAGNP
+211 TAENP

-273 SEEAAIAAAMSL
+273 TEEAAIAAAMSL

-348 GFALLVGFPLSLV
+348 GFALLVVFPLSLV

-447 AQIGTGPL
+447 AQIGTAPL

-485 LVFFL
+485 LFFFL

-533 MVCYVLLLALL
+533 MACYVLLLALL

-558 AGCLVL
+558 AGCLVV
-564 WAGIAGWQESEHR
+564 WAGIAGWQESEHH

-588 AAPMVHLVH
+588 AAPMVHLLH

-610 KVAVQVRFLDEG
+610 KVASQVRFLDEG

-726 SGAFF
+726 SGAFS

>member
-11 WIRVNPLYRVVVP
+11 WIRLNPLYRVVVP
-24 LGVGLVVGEYSPQP
+24 LGVGLVVGDYSPQP
-38 YCGCSPWFWWFILLV
+38 YCGCSPWFWWCILLV

-80 AIPAISLGVLLIG
+80 AIPAICLGVLLIG

-154 NEKEQAVKEEKQAAK
+154 K

-182 DGKEQAVDGQSA
+182 DGKEQAVDGQSV

-240 WKARAMADAEVSLR
+240 WKVRAMADAEVSLR

-315 GILFSLYSLLFVN
+315 GILFSLYSLLFVK
-328 RLPSR
+328 RLRSR

-521 SHIKAY
+521 SHIRAY

-558 AGCLVL
+558 AGCLVV

-588 AAPMVHLVH
+588 AAPMVHLLR

-610 KVAVQVRFLDEG
+610 KVASQVRFLDEG

-726 SGAFF
+726 SGAFS

>member
-1 MQHFRELLTR
+1 MQHFRELLAR

-38 YCGCSPWFWWFILLV
+38 YCGCSPWFWWCILLV
-53 FLCVSGLLLLSVR
+53 FLCVSGVLLLSVR

-71 ARVPFSFLL
+71 ARVPFSSLL
-80 AIPAISLGVLLIG
+80 AIPAICLGVLLIG

-113 VDASPRERSG
+113 VDAFPRERSG

-154 NEKEQAVKEEKQAAK
+154 K
-169 EEKQAVD
+169 EEKQAVN
-176 GKEQAV
+176 GKEQTV
-182 DGKEQAVDGQSA
+182 DEKEQAVDGQSL

-216 GAFDYARFLRRQG
+216 GAFDYARFLRWQG
-229 ISGRAYVAGNR
+229 ICGRAYVAGNR
-240 WKARAMADAEVSLR
+240 WKVRAMADAEVSLR

-369 WQLSVVL
+369 WQLFVVL

-436 LLYGWLTVSIV
+436 LVYGWLTVSIV

-485 LVFFL
+485 LFFFL

-507 CLTGAVG
+507 FLTGAVG

-558 AGCLVL
+558 AGCLVV
-564 WAGIAGWQESEHR
+564 WAGIAGWQASEHH

-588 AAPMVHLVH
+588 AAPMVHLLR

-610 KVAVQVRFLDEG
+610 KVASQVRFLDEG

-636 LAKTASC
+636 LAKTAPC

-726 SGAFF
+726 SGAFS

>member
-1 MQHFRELLTR
+1 MTHFRALLSR
-11 WIRVNPLYRVVVP
+11 WIRLNPLYRVVVP
-24 LGVGLVVGEYSPQP
+24 LCVGLVIGEYAVEP
-38 YCGCSPWFWWFILLV
+38 YCGVSPWLWWGILLV

-71 ARVPFSFLL
+71 ARLPFSFLL
-80 AIPAISLGVLLIG
+80 TIPVVCLGILLIG
-93 HQRAACRV
+93 HQRESCQVA
-101 VWPKEAQTLVAR
+101 WPKDAQTLVVR
-113 VDASPRERSG
+113 VDASPRDRQG
-123 SWQFPAEILS
+123 SWQFPAEVLT
-133 GPYAGHSIQV
+133 GPYAGFRLQV
-143 TLAANEKEQAA
+143 TLGK
-154 NEKEQAVKEEKQAAK
+154 
-169 EEKQAVD
+169 D
-176 GKEQAV
+176 GDAMKK
-182 DGKEQAVDGQSA
+182 DGDTLSTNGDAIKKDGDALSKDGDAMKNDGEVA

-229 ISGRAYVAGNR
+229 ISGRTYVAGNR
-240 WKARAMADAEVSLR
+240 WKVQAVADDEVSLR

-259 YRQSLSAQYFSHLG
+259 YRQSLSAQYFAHLD

-315 GILFSLYSLLFVN
+315 GILFSLYCLLVVN
-328 RLPSR
+328 RLASR
-333 RGRVFASLVGVALLW
+333 RSRVLASLFGVALLW

-376 YSERSSLN
+376 YSDRSSLN

-447 AQIGTGPL
+447 AQIGTSPL

-490 IPGFQGL
+490 IPGCQGL
-497 TATLLGWCIR
+497 TAVLLGWCIR

-514 WMSAWPY
+514 WMAAWPY
-521 SHIKAY
+521 SHVTAY
-527 PHWAEV
+527 PHWTEV

-544 VYLIHRPPR
+544 VYVIHRAPR
-553 VLYVI
+553 LLYVV
-558 AGCLVL
+558 AGCLVV
-564 WAGIAGWQESEHR
+564 WTGIAWWQDYEHR
-577 RQPRL
+577 QQPSL
-582 MVYDSY
+582 IVYDSY
-588 AAPMVHLVH
+588 AAPMVHLLH
-597 GKGAGRLLTTDSA
+597 GKEGGRLLTTDSA
-610 KVAVQVRFLDEG
+610 RVAGQVRFLDEG
-622 YWQPYGIQR
+622 YWRPCGIRR
-631 PRMEV
+631 PRVEA
-636 LAKTASC
+636 LDEGAGCC
-643 LVVDVA
+643 LVEIG
-649 GQRMAWVQGRLPA
+649 GQRMAWVRGRLPA

-667 PESVSALLLSRGAVQ
+667 PDTVSILLLSRGASQ

-695 IVLDGSLSLARRE
+695 VVLDGSLSAARRE

-715 SLGIRVHDVRA
+715 LLGVRVHDVRA
-726 SGAFF
+726 SGA
-731 LGD
+731 LLWP

>member
-11 WIRVNPLYRVVVP
+11 WIRLNPLYRVVVP

-53 FLCVSGLLLLSVR
+53 FLCVSGGLLLSVR
-66 RPRQS
+66 RPQQS

-80 AIPAISLGVLLIG
+80 AIPAICLGVLLIG

-143 TLAANEKEQAA
+143 TLAT
-154 NEKEQAVKEEKQAAK
+154 NEKEQAVSEN
-169 EEKQAVD
+169 
-176 GKEQAV
+176 EQAV
-182 DGKEQAVDGQSA
+182 DGKEQAVDGQSV

-240 WKARAMADAEVSLR
+240 WKVRAMADAEVSLR

-273 SEEAAIAAAMSL
+273 TEEAAIAAAMSL

-421 HIPRP
+421 NIPRP
-426 RWLRRSRLLA
+426 RWLRRSRLLP
-436 LLYGWLTVSIV
+436 LVYGWLTVSIV

-507 CLTGAVG
+507 FLTGAVG

-558 AGCLVL
+558 AGCLVV

-588 AAPMVHLVH
+588 AAPMVHLLY

-610 KVAVQVRFLDEG
+610 KVASQVRFLDEG

-682 PLREVGAFFRAEV
+682 PLREVGAFFRSEV

-715 SLGIRVHDVRA
+715 LLGIRVHDVRA

>member
-11 WIRVNPLYRVVVP
+11 WIRLNPLYRVVVP

-38 YCGCSPWFWWFILLV
+38 YCGCSPWFWWCILLV

-80 AIPAISLGVLLIG
+80 AIPAICLGVLLIG

-154 NEKEQAVKEEKQAAK
+154 K

-176 GKEQAV
+176 GK
-182 DGKEQAVDGQSA
+182 KQAVDGQSA

-240 WKARAMADAEVSLR
+240 WKVRAMADAEVSLR

-273 SEEAAIAAAMSL
+273 SEEAVIAAAMSL

-333 RGRVFASLVGVALLW
+333 RGRVFASLLGVALLW

-376 YSERSSLN
+376 YGERSSLN

-436 LLYGWLTVSIV
+436 LVYGWLTVSIV

-507 CLTGAVG
+507 FLTGAVG

-558 AGCLVL
+558 AGCLVV
-564 WAGIAGWQESEHR
+564 WAGIVGWQESEHS

-588 AAPMVHLVH
+588 AAPMVHLLY

-610 KVAVQVRFLDEG
+610 KVASQVRFLDEG

-708 GYLEEAA
+708 GYMEEAA

>member
-1 MQHFRELLTR
+1 MQYFRELLTR
-11 WIRVNPLYRVVVP
+11 WIRLNPLYRVVVP

-38 YCGCSPWFWWFILLV
+38 YCGCSPWFWWCILLV

-66 RPRQS
+66 RPQQS

-80 AIPAISLGVLLIG
+80 AIPAICLGVLLIG

-143 TLAANEKEQAA
+143 TLAANEK
-154 NEKEQAVKEEKQAAK
+154 KQAAK
-169 EEKQAVD
+169 ENEQVANEEKQAVD

-182 DGKEQAVDGQSA
+182 DRKSA

-211 TAGNP
+211 TAENP

-240 WKARAMADAEVSLR
+240 WKVRAMADAEVSLR

-273 SEEAAIAAAMSL
+273 TEEAAIAAAMSL

-328 RLPSR
+328 RLRSR
-333 RGRVFASLVGVALLW
+333 QGRVFASLVGVALLW

-376 YSERSSLN
+376 YGERSSLN

-507 CLTGAVG
+507 FLTGAVG

-588 AAPMVHLVH
+588 AAPMVHLLR
-597 GKGAGRLLTTDSA
+597 GKGAGRLFTTDSA
-610 KVAVQVRFLDEG
+610 KVASQVRFLDEG

-636 LAKTASC
+636 LAKTAPC

-667 PESVSALLLSRGAVQ
+667 PDSVSALLLSRGAVQ

-726 SGAFF
+726 SGAFS

>member
-11 WIRVNPLYRVVVP
+11 WIRLNPLYRVVVP

-53 FLCVSGLLLLSVR
+53 FLCVSGGLLLSVR
-66 RPRQS
+66 RPQQS

-80 AIPAISLGVLLIG
+80 AIPAICLGVLLIG

-143 TLAANEKEQAA
+143 TLAT
-154 NEKEQAVKEEKQAAK
+154 NEKEQAVSEN
-169 EEKQAVD
+169 
-176 GKEQAV
+176 EQAV
-182 DGKEQAVDGQSA
+182 DGKEQAVDGQSV

-240 WKARAMADAEVSLR
+240 WKVRAMADAEVSLR

-273 SEEAAIAAAMSL
+273 TEEAAIAAAMSL

-348 GFALLVGFPLSLV
+348 GFALLVSFPLSLV

-376 YSERSSLN
+376 YGERSSLN

-426 RWLRRSRLLA
+426 RWLRRSRLLP
-436 LLYGWLTVSIV
+436 LVYGWLTVSIV

-497 TATLLGWCIR
+497 TAALLGWCIR
-507 CLTGAVG
+507 FLTGAVG

-544 VYLIHRPPR
+544 VYLIHRPLR

-558 AGCLVL
+558 AGCLVV

-588 AAPMVHLVH
+588 AAPMVHLLY

-610 KVAVQVRFLDEG
+610 KVASQVRFLDEG
-622 YWQPYGIQR
+622 FWQPYGIQR

-682 PLREVGAFFRAEV
+682 SLREVGAFFRAEV

-726 SGAFF
+726 SGAFS

>member
-11 WIRVNPLYRVVVP
+11 WIRLNPLYRVVVP

-38 YCGCSPWFWWFILLV
+38 YCGCSPWFWWCILLV

-66 RPRQS
+66 RPQQS

-80 AIPAISLGVLLIG
+80 AIPAICLGVLLIG

-113 VDASPRERSG
+113 VDAYPRERSG

-143 TLAANEKEQAA
+143 TLAANEEKQVEDG
-154 NEKEQAVKEEKQAAK
+154 NEQAAK

-176 GKEQAV
+176 GK
-182 DGKEQAVDGQSA
+182 KQAVDGQSA

-216 GAFDYARFLRRQG
+216 SAFDYARFLRRQG

-240 WKARAMADAEVSLR
+240 WKVRAMADAEVSLR

-273 SEEAAIAAAMSL
+273 SEEAGIAAAMSL

-376 YSERSSLN
+376 YGERSSLN

-476 LAYVILGLA
+476 MAYVILGLA

-507 CLTGAVG
+507 FLTGAVG

-588 AAPMVHLVH
+588 AAPMVHLLR
-597 GKGAGRLLTTDSA
+597 GKGAGRLFTTDSA
-610 KVAVQVRFLDEG
+610 KVASQVRFLDEG

-715 SLGIRVHDVRA
+715 SLGVRVHDVRA
-726 SGAFF
+726 SGVFF

>member
-11 WIRVNPLYRVVVP
+11 WIRLNPLYRVVVP

-38 YCGCSPWFWWFILLV
+38 YCGCSPWFWWCILLV

-66 RPRQS
+66 RPQQS

-80 AIPAISLGVLLIG
+80 AIPAICLGVLLIG

-143 TLAANEKEQAA
+143 TLAT
-154 NEKEQAVKEEKQAAK
+154 NEKEQAVN
-169 EEKQAVD
+169 

-240 WKARAMADAEVSLR
+240 WKVRAMADAEVSLR

-315 GILFSLYSLLFVN
+315 GILFSLYGLLFVN
-328 RLPSR
+328 RLRSR
-333 RGRVFASLVGVALLW
+333 RGRVFASLLGVALLW
-348 GFALLVGFPLSLV
+348 GFALLVGFPLPLV

-521 SHIKAY
+521 SHIRAY

-533 MVCYVLLLALL
+533 MGCYVLLLALL

-558 AGCLVL
+558 AGCLVV

-588 AAPMVHLVH
+588 AAPMVHLLR

-610 KVAVQVRFLDEG
+610 KVASQVRFLDEG

-682 PLREVGAFFRAEV
+682 PLREVGVFFRAEV

-726 SGAFF
+726 SGAFS

>member
-11 WIRVNPLYRVVVP
+11 WIRLNPLYRVVVP

-38 YCGCSPWFWWFILLV
+38 YCGCSPWFWWCILLV
-53 FLCVSGLLLLSVR
+53 FLCVSGGLLLSVR

-80 AIPAISLGVLLIG
+80 AIPAICLGVLLIG

-154 NEKEQAVKEEKQAAK
+154 KEEKQAANEKKQAVK

-176 GKEQAV
+176 GKEQAL
-182 DGKEQAVDGQSA
+182 DGKEQAVDGQSV

-240 WKARAMADAEVSLR
+240 WKVRAMADDEVSLR

-273 SEEAAIAAAMSL
+273 SKEAAIAAAMSL

-328 RLPSR
+328 RLRSR
-333 RGRVFASLVGVALLW
+333 RGRVFASLLGVALLW

-426 RWLRRSRLLA
+426 RWLRRSRLLP
-436 LLYGWLTVSIV
+436 LVYGWLTVSIV

-462 IPLVGLLGNLLAIP
+462 IPVVGLLGNLLAIP

-514 WMSAWPY
+514 WMAAWPY

-558 AGCLVL
+558 AGCLAV

-588 AAPMVHLVH
+588 AAPMVHLLR

-610 KVAVQVRFLDEG
+610 KVASQVRFLDEG